1 MKTKDI
7 EHIIYEELPKMMKE
21 NEEIRDF
28 IIDIGEEQFAD
39 REVMDSRFDKMLN
52 ELKIQRLEWNE
63 KWEKTQ
69 KRWEEN
75 DKRWKE
81 NNERWKENNKRW
93 KETQKRLEKNDERW
107 EKNDERWE
115 ENRKLWE
122 ESQRRW
128 EKNDER
134 WKENRKSWEESQ
146 RRWEENNQRLKEM
159 SENINL
165 LAQKH
170 DSTIGAL
177 GARWGLHTEQSFR
190 NALKSILETS
200 FDVQVENVNIFDK
213 EGKVFGRPDQVE
225 LDIIIKDGILIICE
239 IKSSMSKSD
248 MYIFERKVRFYEE
261 LHNTKANRTIV
272 ISPMIE
278 PKAIPVAEKLGI
290 ECFSYAENVEGL

>member
-7 EHIIYEELPKMMKE
+7 EHIIYEELPKIMKE

-39 REVMDSRFDKMLN
+39 REVMDRRFDKMLN

-63 KWEKTQ
+63 KWEENKGLWQ
-69 KRWEEN
+69 ESQKRWEENNKRWEEN
-75 DKRWKE
+75 DK
-81 NNERWKENNKRW
+81 
-93 KETQKRLEKNDERW
+93 
-107 EKNDERWE
+107 
-115 ENRKLWE
+115 
-122 ESQRRW
+122 
-128 EKNDER
+128 
-134 WKENRKSWEESQ
+134 
-146 RRWEENNQRLKEM
+146 RWEENNQRLKEM
-159 SENINL
+159 NAEIMK

-225 LDIIIKDGILIICE
+225 LDIIIQDGVLIICE

-261 LHNTKANRTIV
+261 LHNTNADRNIV
-272 ISPMIE
+272 ISPMVE

-290 ECFSYAENVEGL
+290 ECFSYAEDVEGL